1 MQINCQ
7 ELQQTHFKHN
17 FKSHTE
23 NKCYKEIIN
32 RVATPPLKSSKVLF
46 FEKPALKFSIIKRR
60 KIDQISSKTPIFFRC
75 CIKYSLNI
83 FFHYLDYL
91 IRLSVKLD
99 SLECTKTNIIIVF
112 YIRLFQLSLVHTVL
126 FKSFFFSFLFKA
138 VFSRSR
144 N

>member
-23 NKCYKEIIN
+23 NKCYKEITN
-32 RVATPPLKSSKVLF
+32 RVATPPLKSSIVLF
-46 FEKPALKFSIIKRR
+46 FEKPPLKFSIIKRR
-60 KIDQISSKTPIFFRC
+60 KIDHIFSKTPIFFRC

-91 IRLSVKLD
+91 IRLSAKLD

-126 FKSFFFSFLFKA
+126 FKSFFFQLFI
-138 VFSRSR
+138 
-144 N
+144 